1 LPLGETCTSSD
12 ACLVPP
18 DSNYS
23 TCGQGSIPSYSVHAT
38 SSADVVNYVKFA
50 TTYNLRIVIK
60 NSESPRR
67 LPCSPTRVAFH
78 RFDFSVAGHDYAGR
92 SSGKGGFGLWTHG
105 MQGISRH
112 QSFVPAGCST
122 TPHDAVTIA
131 AGVQWST
138 AYQYADDNNI
148 LIIGGDSP
156 NVGAAGGWIQGGG
169 HSVLS
174 QARGLGVDNV
184 LQATVVTADGVERTV
199 NECQYS
205 DLFWWV

>member
-1 LPLGETCTSSD
+1 M
-12 ACLVPP
+12 
-18 DSNYS
+18 
-23 TCGQGSIPSYSVHAT
+23 
-38 SSADVVNYVKFA
+38 NYVKFA
-50 TTYNLRIVIK
+50 TTYNLRMVIK
-60 NSESPRR
+60 NSESP
-67 LPCSPTRVAFH
+67 LPWFWVSILIGLTFL
-78 RFDFSVAGHDYAGR
+78 VAGHDYAGR

-148 LIIGGDSP
+148 LIIGGGSP

-174 QARGLGVDNV
+174 QAHGLGVDNA
-184 LQATVVTADGVERTV
+184 LQATIVTADGVEHTV

-205 DLFWWV
+205 DLFW